1 MRAPAMIR
9 AVAALVLSTA
19 PAAAQDVQRL
29 SLRDAEAQAVQSH
42 PQIRVGQYG
51 ALAAAETVR
60 EIKSSY
66 FPTVLGSFTGAQ
78 AQDGTRIAAGGLNNP
93 TILDRFAY
101 GFSASQMLT
110 DFGRTN
116 ALSSSATLRVDS
128 RQQDVEARRATV
140 LLDVDRAY
148 FEVLRAQAVLRVAE
162 QTVAARQIVVDQVTA
177 LASTGLKSSL
187 DVSFANVNLSESR
200 LLLLQARNDVQA
212 SYAGL
217 SSSMGTSQATAYE
230 LADESLPDTPPADS
244 AALIAQAI
252 RDRPDVARERF
263 EQQSQAKFA
272 QAERDLWFPTISL
285 VGAAGLTPYHQTGL
299 TNQYSAMGVNLSI
312 PLSNGNLFAAR
323 RAEANFRAS
332 AQQQALQ
339 DLENR
344 VTRDVQIAW
353 LNAQTAYQRLD
364 LTKQLLAQAT
374 DALDL
379 AQARYNLGITSIVEL
394 TQAQLNATR
403 AQIEQATARY
413 EYQARTAALRYQTG
427 SLK

>member
-110 DFGRTN
+110 DFGRTT

-217 SSSMGTSQATAYE
+217 SSSMGTSQTTAYE
-230 LADESLPDTPPADS
+230 LADESLPDAPPADS

-252 RDRPDVARERF
+252 RDRPDVARER
-263 EQQSQAKFA
+263 QSQAKFA

-364 LTKQLLAQAT
+364 LTNQLLAQAT